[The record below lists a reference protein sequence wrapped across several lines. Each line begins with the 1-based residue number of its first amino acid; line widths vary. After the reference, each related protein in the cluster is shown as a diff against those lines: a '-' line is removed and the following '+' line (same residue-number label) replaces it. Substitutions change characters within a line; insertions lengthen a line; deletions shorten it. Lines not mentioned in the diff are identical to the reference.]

1 MEHPVTAEADWTDDG
16 RLRVN
21 ARVAIPAAELE
32 IRATRA
38 GGPGGQ
44 HVNTSSTRV
53 EVTWRAATTAAL
65 GDADRARLLERLA
78 SRLDSVGTL
87 RVVAADTRSQA
98 QNRALALERL
108 AALVRQ
114 ALVVPKV
121 RRPTKPT
128 RAAKERRLTEKKRR
142 GERKRDRRRTDD

>member
-1 MEHPVTAEADWTDDG
+1 MSDATEWTEDG

-21 ARVAIPAAELE
+21 GRIAIPPHELE
-32 IRATRA
+32 LRASRA

-53 EVTWRAATTAAL
+53 EATWCVTTSGAL
-65 GDADRARLLERLA
+65 DEASRTLLLEKLS
-78 SRLDSVGTL
+78 SRLDSTGTL

-98 QNRALALERL
+98 QNRALALQRL
-108 AALVRQ
+108 ASTVAAALVI
-114 ALVVPKV
+114 PKK

-128 RAAKERRLTEKKRR
+128 RSSKVARLETKKRR
-142 GERKRDRRRTDD
+142 STQKRNRRWKPDD

>member
-1 MEHPVTAEADWTDDG
+1 MGESNPWTEDG

-21 ARVAIPAAELE
+21 AHVAIPAHELE

-53 EVTWRAATTAAL
+53 EVTWRASTSTALDEA
-65 GDADRARLLERLA
+65 ARARLLTQLA
-78 SRLDSVGTL
+78 SRLDSSGTL
-87 RVVAADTRSQA
+87 RIVAADTRSQT
-98 QNRALALERL
+98 QNRALALQRL
-108 AALVRQ
+108 ASLVAG
-114 ALVVPKV
+114 ALVVPKT

-128 RAAKERRLTEKKRR
+128 RSSKVARLETKKRR
-142 GERKRDRRRTDD
+142 STQKRDRRWRPDD